1 MSSPSMTEL
10 QEQNARTR
18 ERLAAETAELAH
30 RLDVKTQVAE
40 RTEPAR
46 RRVSGATQH
55 MKALAGERRVQLAA
69 LSAAAFS
76 VAIVVKRR
84 S

>member
-1 MSSPSMTEL
+1 MSSPSMAEL
-10 QEQNARTR
+10 QEQNAQIR

-30 RLDVKTQVAE
+30 RLDVKAQVAE
-40 RTEPAR
+40 RTEPAKQ
-46 RRVSGATQH
+46 RVKQ
-55 MKALAGERRVQLAA
+55 LAGERRVQLAA

-76 VAIVVKRR
+76 LAIVVMRR

>member
-1 MSSPSMTEL
+1 MAEL
-10 QEQNARTR
+10 QEQNAQVR

-30 RLDVKTQVAE
+30 RLDVKSQVAE

-46 RRVSGATQH
+46 RRMSSIAQQ
-55 MKALAGERRVQLAA
+55 MKQLAAQRRVQLAA
-69 LSAAAFS
+69 LSATAFS

>member
-1 MSSPSMTEL
+1 MSSPSMAEL

-30 RLDVKTQVAE
+30 RLDVKSQVAE

-46 RRVSGATQH
+46 RRV
-55 MKALAGERRVQLAA
+55 KELAGERRMQLAG

-76 VAIVVKRR
+76 LAIVVKRR

>member
-1 MSSPSMTEL
+1 MSSPSITEL
-10 QEQNARTR
+10 QEQNAQVR

-30 RLDVKTQVAE
+30 RLDVKSQVAE

-46 RRVSGATQH
+46 RKVSGAAQQ
-55 MKALAGERRVQLAA
+55 MKQLAGERRVQLAA
-69 LSAAAFS
+69 LSATAFS
-76 VAIVVKRR
+76 LAIVVKRR